1 MGPARHA
8 ERGCD
13 RRHRQLVTTAELD
26 RRARWHTTRSLAFTD
41 RRAYHH
47 SLERFA
53 GVRRRLDDSD
63 SRLSRLR
70 G

>member
-13 RRHRQLVTTAELD
+13 RRHRQLITMAEQE
-26 RRARWHTTRSLAFTD
+26 RCARWHTTRSLAFTD

-47 SLERFA
+47 SLEPVCGEGSTIRIQ
-53 GVRRRLDDSD
+53 G
-63 SRLSRLR
+63 
-70 G
+70 